1 MASKASNRRKRAPF
15 PSNPMED
22 SNLTEILPPELITE
36 ILLRVPV
43 KSLLKFRSV
52 SKFWLALISSRQFI
66 KNHLS
71 LSASNHHVLISI
83 QNRDCK
89 WNFKECLFR
98 SLFNDSVT
106 EAFDLKY
113 PIEDNSKL
121 IDILGSCNGLILLMG
136 YIACLLL
143 WNPTTRMHKKLPNPR
158 PRWKNYY
165 DDYGFG
171 YDELHDDYKVV
182 GIFYISGR
190 SHGNEVKIY
199 SLKSDSWTNI
209 DYCDEDILNTADSD
223 RTMRLRDSGFFA
235 NGKLHWDTIT
245 FSPNFDDV
253 HKCRRIICFD
263 LANEKWEKVEK
274 PSYGVGETDMCMGM
288 LGSDFCVFRDY
299 NKTQLGVWV
308 MNGYGVKESWIKKFT
323 ITYPIKKDLCPPLFM
338 SNKGEMLVALRTIT
352 SIMYDSKD
360 DAFRNPHVINC
371 NDFHGVAIYVE
382 SLVCPFSTEV
392 TEKATKQ
399 RPKKLRSKQ
408 LRNK

>member
-1 MASKASNRRKRAPF
+1 
-15 PSNPMED
+15 MED

-52 SKFWLALISSRQFI
+52 SKFWLALISSREFI

-98 SLFNDSVT
+98 SLFYDSVT

-136 YIACLLL
+136 YIGCLLL

-171 YDELHDDYKVV
+171 YDELRDDYKVV
-182 GIFYISGR
+182 GIFYIQGR
-190 SHGNEVKIY
+190 SHGSEVKIY
-199 SLKSDSWTNI
+199 SLKSNSWTNI
-209 DYCDEDILNTADSD
+209 DYCDEEILNTADSG
-223 RTMRLRDSGFFA
+223 RTMRLRDSGFLLMGSFI
-235 NGKLHWDTIT
+235 GIRLLLVLI
-245 FSPNFDDV
+245 SM
-253 HKCRRIICFD
+253 
-263 LANEKWEKVEK
+263 
-274 PSYGVGETDMCMGM
+274 MCV
-288 LGSDFCVFRDY
+288 SAA
-299 NKTQLGVWV
+299 
-308 MNGYGVKESWIKKFT
+308 E
-323 ITYPIKKDLCPPLFM
+323 LFV
-338 SNKGEMLVALRTIT
+338 LI
-352 SIMYDSKD
+352 
-360 DAFRNPHVINC
+360 
-371 NDFHGVAIYVE
+371 
-382 SLVCPFSTEV
+382 
-392 TEKATKQ
+392 
-399 RPKKLRSKQ
+399 
-408 LRNK
+408 

>member
-1 MASKASNRRKRAPF
+1 
-15 PSNPMED
+15 MED

-52 SKFWLALISSRQFI
+52 SKFWLALISSREFI

-98 SLFNDSVT
+98 SLFYDSVT

-136 YIACLLL
+136 YIGCLLL

-171 YDELHDDYKVV
+171 YDELRDDYKN
-182 GIFYISGR
+182 
-190 SHGNEVKIY
+190 NEIKRF
-199 SLKSDSWTNI
+199 W
-209 DYCDEDILNTADSD
+209 
-223 RTMRLRDSGFFA
+223 FFA

-253 HKCRRIICFD
+253 RKCSRIICFD

-274 PSYGVGETDMCMGM
+274 PSYGVGETDMCMGL
-288 LGSDFCVFRDY
+288 LGSDLCV
-299 NKTQLGVWV
+299 LG
-308 MNGYGVKESWIKKFT
+308 
-323 ITYPIKKDLCPPLFM
+323 IT
-338 SNKGEMLVALRTIT
+338 
-352 SIMYDSKD
+352 
-360 DAFRNPHVINC
+360 
-371 NDFHGVAIYVE
+371 
-382 SLVCPFSTEV
+382 
-392 TEKATKQ
+392 TK
-399 RPKKLRSKQ
+399 LS
-408 LRNK
+408 